1 MPSVCLYFQVH
12 QPLRIRNFSF
22 FDLGKEPDYFNNELN
37 EGILN
42 KVSDNCYLP
51 ANKLLLNL
59 IETHKGN
66 FKCSFSLSGLVIEQ
80 LAKHR
85 PDVIASFKA
94 LADTKCVEFLGETYY
109 HSLAAFYNREEFDRQ
124 IKLHK
129 QAVRKYLGVT
139 PKVFRNTEL
148 LYQDA
153 ITETVHQNGYEGIWI
168 EGSENNLGKANTNR
182 LYRSHPHENLAL
194 IPRNFILSD
203 EIAFRFHQQKSTL
216 KADQFTKKILQLTA
230 PQNTVNLGL
239 DYETFGEHFHEEAGI
254 LSFLSQWINNSIAT
268 KKIEFL
274 TPSETIE
281 RFFTVKK
288 LIVPHITSW
297 ADSEKNI
304 SAWVQNDMQK
314 ECIEKLYSLRDIIF
328 KLKNRSLQEI
338 WSALQCS
345 DHFYYMSTKQHSDGE
360 VHNYFSP
367 FESPHSAYIAY
378 INILTDLELTIDKMR
393 IYQVEE

>member
-1 MPSVCLYFQVH
+1 M
-12 QPLRIRNFSF
+12 
-22 FDLGKEPDYFNNELN
+22 
-37 EGILN
+37 
-42 KVSDNCYLP
+42 
-51 ANKLLLNL
+51 
-59 IETHKGN
+59 
-66 FKCSFSLSGLVIEQ
+66 IEQ

-94 LADTKCVEFLGETYY
+94 LADTKMVEFLGETYY
-109 HSLAAFYNREEFDRQ
+109 HSLAAFYDREEFDRQ

-129 QAVRKYLGVT
+129 KALRKYFGVA

-153 ITETVHQNGYEGIWI
+153 ITETVHLNGYEGIWI
-168 EGSENNLGKANTNR
+168 EGSENNLGKANPNR
-182 LYRSHPHENLAL
+182 IYTSHPHENLVL

-203 EIAFRFHQQKSTL
+203 EIAFRFHQKKSTL
-216 KADQFTKKILQLTA
+216 KAEQFTKKLLQLTS
-230 PQNTVNLGL
+230 PQNSINIGL
-239 DYETFGEHFHEEAGI
+239 DYETFGEHFHQEEGI
-254 LSFLSQWINNSIAT
+254 LSFLSQWINNSIT
-268 KKIEFL
+268 SGKIEFL
-274 TPSETIE
+274 SPSETID
-281 RFFTVKK
+281 RYYTVKK

-314 ECIEKLYSLRDIIF
+314 ECIEKLYSLKDIIF

-367 FESPHSAYIAY
+367 FDSPHSAYIAY
-378 INILTDLELTIDKMR
+378 INVLTDLELTIDKMR
-393 IYQVEE
+393 IYSA